1 MYFIGINVPFN
12 CSMEDPVEDYIL
24 KEKLNNDRDLWDEQC
39 WGFYDEIDLKLF
51 REDLFLDVDEDG
63 IQTNI
68 KTDNKF
74 KKEFIDLS
82 LSIGYIFIYFDKDFN
97 IISKGAFI
105 ELTKS
110 SKAFTLSICQCSPRL
125 IIYP

>member
-24 KEKLNNDRDLWDEQC
+24 KEKLDNDRDLWDEQC

-51 REDLFLDVDEDG
+51 KEDLFLDIDEDG

-68 KTDNKF
+68 KSDNKF

-97 IISKGAFI
+97 IISKDAFI

-110 SKAFTLSICQCSPRL
+110 SKVFTLSICQCSPD
-125 IIYP
+125 

>member
-1 MYFIGINVPFN
+1 
-12 CSMEDPVEDYIL
+12 MEDPVEDYIL

-82 LSIGYIFIYFDKDFN
+82 LSIGNIFIYFDKDFN

-110 SKAFTLSICQCSPRL
+110 SKAFTLSICQCSPD
-125 IIYP
+125 

>member
-24 KEKLNNDRDLWDEQC
+24 KEKLDNDRDLWDEQC

-51 REDLFLDVDEDG
+51 KEDLFLDIDEDG

-68 KTDNKF
+68 KSDNKF

-82 LSIGYIFIYFDKDFN
+82 LSIGYNFIYFDKDFN
-97 IISKGAFI
+97 KISKDAFI
-105 ELTKS
+105 KLTKNS
-110 SKAFTLSICQCSPRL
+110 TEFTLSICQCSPD
-125 IIYP
+125 

>member
-24 KEKLNNDRDLWDEQC
+24 KEKLDNDRDLWDEQC

-51 REDLFLDVDEDG
+51 KEDLFLDIDEDG

-68 KTDNKF
+68 KSDNKF

-82 LSIGYIFIYFDKDFN
+82 LSIGYNFIYFDKDFN
-97 IISKGAFI
+97 KISKDTFI
-105 ELTKS
+105 KLTKS
-110 SKAFTLSICQCSPRL
+110 STEFTLSICQCLPD
-125 IIYP
+125 

>member
-1 MYFIGINVPFN
+1 MYFIGINVPFD
-12 CSMEDPVEDYIL
+12 CSMEDSVEDYIL
-24 KEKLNNDRDLWDEQC
+24 KEKLDNDRDLWDAQC

-63 IQTNI
+63 IQANI

-82 LSIGYIFIYFDKDFN
+82 LSIGYEFIYFDKDFN
-97 IISKGAFI
+97 KISKDAFI
-105 ELTKS
+105 KLTKS
-110 SKAFTLSICQCSPRL
+110 STEFTLSICQCSPD
-125 IIYP
+125 

>member
-24 KEKLNNDRDLWDEQC
+24 KEKLDNDRDLWDEQC

-51 REDLFLDVDEDG
+51 KEDLFLDIDEDG

-68 KTDNKF
+68 KSDNKF

-82 LSIGYIFIYFDKDFN
+82 LSIGYNFIYFDKDFN
-97 IISKGAFI
+97 KISKDAFI
-105 ELTKS
+105 KLTKS
-110 SKAFTLSICQCSPRL
+110 STVFTLSICQCSPD
-125 IIYP
+125 

>member
-1 MYFIGINVPFN
+1 
-12 CSMEDPVEDYIL
+12 MEDSVEDYIL
-24 KEKLNNDRDLWDEQC
+24 KEKLDNDRDLWDGQC

-63 IQTNI
+63 IQANI

-82 LSIGYIFIYFDKDFN
+82 LSIGYNFIYFDKDFN
-97 IISKGAFI
+97 EISKDAFI
-105 ELTKS
+105 KLTKS
-110 SKAFTLSICQCSPRL
+110 STEFTLSICQCSPD
-125 IIYP
+125 

>member
-51 REDLFLDVDEDG
+51 KEDLFLDIDEDG

-68 KTDNKF
+68 KSDNKF

-82 LSIGYIFIYFDKDFN
+82 LLIGYNFIYFDKDFN
-97 IISKGAFI
+97 KISKDAFI
-105 ELTKS
+105 KLTKS
-110 SKAFTLSICQCSPRL
+110 STVFTLSICQCSPD
-125 IIYP
+125 

>member
-24 KEKLNNDRDLWDEQC
+24 KEKLDNDRDLWDEQC

-51 REDLFLDVDEDG
+51 KEDLFLDIDEDG

-68 KTDNKF
+68 KSDNKF

-82 LSIGYIFIYFDKDFN
+82 LSIGYNFIYFDKDFN
-97 IISKGAFI
+97 KISKDAFI
-105 ELTKS
+105 KLTKS
-110 SKAFTLSICQCSPRL
+110 STELTLSICQCSPD
-125 IIYP
+125 

>member
-24 KEKLNNDRDLWDEQC
+24 KEKLDNDRDLWDEQC

-51 REDLFLDVDEDG
+51 REDLFLNIDEDG

-68 KTDNKF
+68 KSDNKF

-82 LSIGYIFIYFDKDFN
+82 LSIGYNFIYFDKDFN
-97 IISKGAFI
+97 KISKDAFI
-105 ELTKS
+105 KLTKS
-110 SKAFTLSICQCSPRL
+110 STEFTLSICQFSPD
-125 IIYP
+125 

>member
-74 KKEFIDLS
+74 KKEFIDFS
-82 LSIGYIFIYFDKDFN
+82 SGFKIDIVITSQN
-97 IISKGAFI
+97 T
-105 ELTKS
+105 TKS
-110 SKAFTLSICQCSPRL
+110 THRITF
-125 IIYP
+125 

>member
-1 MYFIGINVPFN
+1 M
-12 CSMEDPVEDYIL
+12 
-24 KEKLNNDRDLWDEQC
+24 
-39 WGFYDEIDLKLF
+39 
-51 REDLFLDVDEDG
+51 EDLFLDVDEDG

-82 LSIGYIFIYFDKDFN
+82 LSIRYTFIYFDKDFN
-97 IISKGAFI
+97 IISKDAFI

-110 SKAFTLSICQCSPRL
+110 SKAFTLSICQCSPD
-125 IIYP
+125 

>member
-24 KEKLNNDRDLWDEQC
+24 KEKLDNDRDLWDEQC

-51 REDLFLDVDEDG
+51 REDLFLNVDEDG

-68 KTDNKF
+68 KSDNKF

-82 LSIGYIFIYFDKDFN
+82 LSIGYNFIYFDKDFN
-97 IISKGAFI
+97 KISKDAFI
-105 ELTKS
+105 KLTKS
-110 SKAFTLSICQCSPRL
+110 STELTLSICQCSPD
-125 IIYP
+125 

>member
-24 KEKLNNDRDLWDEQC
+24 KEKLDNDRDLWDEQC

-51 REDLFLDVDEDG
+51 REDLFLNIDEDG

-68 KTDNKF
+68 KSDNKF

-82 LSIGYIFIYFDKDFN
+82 LSIGYNFIYFDKDFN
-97 IISKGAFI
+97 KISKDAFI
-105 ELTKS
+105 KLTKNS
-110 SKAFTLSICQCSPRL
+110 TEFTLSICQCSPD
-125 IIYP
+125 

>member
-12 CSMEDPVEDYIL
+12 CSMEDPIEDYIL
-24 KEKLNNDRDLWDEQC
+24 KEKLDNDRDLWDEQC

-51 REDLFLDVDEDG
+51 REDLFLDIDEDG

-82 LSIGYIFIYFDKDFN
+82 LSIGYNFIYFDKDFN
-97 IISKGAFI
+97 VISKDAFI

-110 SKAFTLSICQCSPRL
+110 SKAFTLSICQCSPD
-125 IIYP
+125 

>member
-1 MYFIGINVPFN
+1 MYFIGINVPFT

-110 SKAFTLSICQCSPRL
+110 SKAFTLSICQCSPD
-125 IIYP
+125 

>member
-24 KEKLNNDRDLWDEQC
+24 KEKLDNDRDLWDEQC

-51 REDLFLDVDEDG
+51 REDLFLDIDEDG

-68 KTDNKF
+68 KSDNKF

-82 LSIGYIFIYFDKDFN
+82 LSIGYNFIYFDKDFN
-97 IISKGAFI
+97 KISKDTFI
-105 ELTKS
+105 KLTKS
-110 SKAFTLSICQCSPRL
+110 STEFTLSICQCLPD
-125 IIYP
+125 

>member
-24 KEKLNNDRDLWDEQC
+24 KEKLDNDRDLWDQQC

-51 REDLFLDVDEDG
+51 KEDLFLDIDEDG

-68 KTDNKF
+68 KSDNKF

-82 LSIGYIFIYFDKDFN
+82 LSIGYNFIYFDKDFN
-97 IISKGAFI
+97 KISKDAFI
-105 ELTKS
+105 KLTKNS
-110 SKAFTLSICQCSPRL
+110 TEFTLSICQCSPD
-125 IIYP
+125 